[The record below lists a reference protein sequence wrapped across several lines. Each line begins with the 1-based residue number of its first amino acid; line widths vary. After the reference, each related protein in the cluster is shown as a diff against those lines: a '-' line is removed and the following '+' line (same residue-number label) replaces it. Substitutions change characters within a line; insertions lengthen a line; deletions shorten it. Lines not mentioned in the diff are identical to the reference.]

1 MSSLFEVVGEESAA
15 DVPVRRVTV
24 TVNGQRRTADIE
36 PRLLL
41 AHLLRQGL
49 GLTGTHTGC
58 DTTNC
63 GACTVL
69 YDGQPVKS
77 CTMLAVQ
84 ADGHEVTTVE
94 GLAGPSELHPIQ
106 EGFKD
111 EHGLQCGFCTPGM
124 MLSAKALLDE
134 NPNPTEDE
142 VRFALSG
149 NLCRCT
155 GYQNIVK
162 SVLWAA
168 AKLRGEEPPAESEEA
183 TP

>member
-1 MSSLFEVVGEESAA
+1 MEEHTL
-15 DVPVRRVTV
+15 DV
-24 TVNGQRRTADIE
+24 E

-41 AHLLRQGL
+41 AHLVRQAL
-49 GLTGTHTGC
+49 GLTGTHLGC

-69 YDGQPVKS
+69 FDGSPVKS
-77 CTMLAVQ
+77 CTMFAVQ

-94 GLAGPSELHPIQ
+94 GLASASELDPIQ

-134 NPNPTEDE
+134 NPDPTGGRGSVGF
-142 VRFALSG
+142 VRQPLSMHRLSEHCQG
-149 NLCRCT
+149 CT
-155 GYQNIVK
+155 
-162 SVLWAA
+162 SC
-168 AKLRGEEPPAESEEA
+168 
-183 TP
+183 

>member
-1 MSSLFEVVGEESAA
+1 MSSLFEEVAPTPNA
-15 DVPVRRVTV
+15 DIPVRQISVR
-24 TVNGQRRTADIE
+24 VNGETRTVKVE

-41 AHLLRQGL
+41 AHFLRQAL

-63 GACTVL
+63 GACTVM
-69 YDGQPVKS
+69 YDGVPIKS

-84 ADGHEVTTVE
+84 ADGHDVMTVE
-94 GLAGPSELHPIQ
+94 GLASSSELHPIQ

-124 MLSAKALLDE
+124 MISAKALLDR
-134 NPNPTEDE
+134 NPHPTEDE
-142 VRFALSG
+142 IRFALSG

-162 SVLWAA
+162 AVLWAA
-168 AKLRGEEPPAESEEA
+168 DKMSALEGASEGSEQ
-183 TP
+183 

>member
-1 MSSLFEVVGEESAA
+1 MRYGEPVGEVSERRARTSAGS
-15 DVPVRRVTV
+15 TL
-24 TVNGQRRTADIE
+24 TVNGERRAVEVE

-69 YDGQPVKS
+69 FDGTPVKS

-94 GLAGPSELHPIQ
+94 GLGRPSELTRSRRGSGRARP
-106 EGFKD
+106 
-111 EHGLQCGFCTPGM
+111 
-124 MLSAKALLDE
+124 AVRLLHA
-134 NPNPTEDE
+134 
-142 VRFALSG
+142 RA
-149 NLCRCT
+149 
-155 GYQNIVK
+155 
-162 SVLWAA
+162 
-168 AKLRGEEPPAESEEA
+168 
-183 TP
+183 

>member
-1 MSSLFEVVGEESAA
+1 MSSLFEEIAPTPSPE
-15 DVPVRRVTV
+15 VPIRQISVR
-24 TVNGQRRTADIE
+24 VNGELRTVKVE

-41 AHLLRQGL
+41 AHFLRQAL

-63 GACTVL
+63 GACTVM
-69 YDGQPVKS
+69 YDGTPVKS

-84 ADGHEVTTVE
+84 ADGHDVMTVE
-94 GLAGPSELHPIQ
+94 GLASSSELHPIQ

-124 MLSAKALLDE
+124 MISAKALLE
-134 NPNPTEDE
+134 RNPNPTEDE
-142 VRFALSG
+142 IRFALSG

-162 SVLWAA
+162 AVMWAA
-168 AKLRGEEPPAESEEA
+168 DKMNALQAATEGSEQ
-183 TP
+183 